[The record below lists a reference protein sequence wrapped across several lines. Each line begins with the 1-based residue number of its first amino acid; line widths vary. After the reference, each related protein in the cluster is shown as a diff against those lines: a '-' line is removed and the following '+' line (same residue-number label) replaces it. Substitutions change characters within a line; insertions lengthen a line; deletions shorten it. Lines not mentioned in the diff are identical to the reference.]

1 MYKKWRKFTLKILT
15 QYRER
20 KRERDKETDRQ
31 RDREQ
36 REMGEKRQKEGEK
49 KSETDLYTLRV
60 VQTTANKLMVR
71 ETE

>member
-20 KRERDKETDRQ
+20 KREREKETDRQ
-31 RDREQ
+31 TDREQ

-49 KSETDLYTLRV
+49 K
-60 VQTTANKLMVR
+60 K
-71 ETE
+71 